1 MAFQCPYCQTAAP
14 PVRDSR
20 ISTGGWVVFAIL
32 VFLCLPLCWIGLLMK
47 EDYTT
52 CRDCGIKLG

>member
-1 MAFQCPYCQTAAP
+1 MAFSCPFCQSSTP
-14 PVRDSR
+14 PRSESR

-32 VFLCLPLCWIGLLMK
+32 CFACLPLCWIGLLMK
-47 EDYTT
+47 EDYTV